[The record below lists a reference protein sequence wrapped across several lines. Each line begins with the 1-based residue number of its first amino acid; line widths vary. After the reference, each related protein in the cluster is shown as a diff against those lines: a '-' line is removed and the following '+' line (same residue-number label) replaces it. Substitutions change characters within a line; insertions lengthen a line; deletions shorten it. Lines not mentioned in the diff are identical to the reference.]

1 MRFIGSKNKFE
12 TSNEDG
18 GMTVQDVLA
27 EKKKRIEGTLQ
38 TLFEPEETELSVLY
52 ESMNYSL
59 LAGGKRI
66 RPILFL
72 LVLDVLGA
80 HPQGAMTVAAAIE
93 CVHTYSLIHDDLPQM
108 DDDDYRR
115 GRLTNHKV
123 YGAGMATM
131 AGDGLLTLAFETAL
145 LDGNGVLPE
154 NKIRAVRTLAS
165 LAGIGGMVGG
175 QVLDLQAEKT
185 APDYDK
191 IKTIDSLKTGALIKA
206 AVLLGCFAA
215 NVTDEA
221 KLAAAQKYAECIGF
235 AFQIVDDILDVTS
248 DTETLGKPV
257 GSDIKN
263 EKVTYV
269 SLLGIEASKQT
280 VEQLTNEALEAL
292 KAFDGE
298 KSEFLKNFAIS
309 LADRKK

>member
-1 MRFIGSKNKFE
+1 M
-12 TSNEDG
+12 SNY
-18 GMTVQDVLA
+18 TVDEYVALI
-27 EKKKRIEGTLQ
+27 EK
-38 TLFEPEETELSVLY
+38 ELSKRLY
-52 ESMNYSL
+52 KVENGQDYVRDAMNYSL
-59 LAGGKRI
+59 SNGGKRI
-66 RPILFL
+66 RPIL
-72 LVLDVLGA
+72 VLEFCRLCGGNIDD
-80 HPQGAMTVAAAIE
+80 AMNFACAIE
-93 CVHTYSLIHDDLPQM
+93 MIHTYSLIHDDLPCM
-108 DDDDYRR
+108 DNDDFRR
-115 GRLTNHKV
+115 GKLSCHKA
-123 YGAGMATM
+123 YGEEYALL

-257 GSDIKN
+257 GSDVKN

-292 KAFDGE
+292 EAFDGE

>member
-1 MRFIGSKNKFE
+1 M
-12 TSNEDG
+12 SNY
-18 GMTVQDVLA
+18 TVNEYVALV
-27 EKKKRIEGTLQ
+27 EK
-38 TLFEPEETELSVLY
+38 ELSKRLY
-52 ESMNYSL
+52 RVENGQDYVRDAMNYSL
-59 LAGGKRI
+59 SNGGKRI
-66 RPILFL
+66 RPIL
-72 LVLDVLGA
+72 VLEFCRLCGGNIDD
-80 HPQGAMTVAAAIE
+80 AMNFACAIE
-93 CVHTYSLIHDDLPQM
+93 MIHTYLLIHDDLPCM
-108 DDDDYRR
+108 DNDDFRR
-115 GRLTNHKV
+115 GKPSCHKA
-123 YGAGMATM
+123 YGEEYALL

-263 EKVTYV
+263 DKVTYV

>member
-1 MRFIGSKNKFE
+1 M
-12 TSNEDG
+12 SNY
-18 GMTVQDVLA
+18 TVDEYVVL
-27 EKKKRIEGTLQ
+27 IEN
-38 TLFEPEETELSVLY
+38 ELSKRLY
-52 ESMNYSL
+52 KVENGQDYVRDAMNYSL
-59 LAGGKRI
+59 SNGGKRI
-66 RPILFL
+66 RPIL
-72 LVLDVLGA
+72 VLEFCRLCGGNIDD
-80 HPQGAMTVAAAIE
+80 AMNFACAIE
-93 CVHTYSLIHDDLPQM
+93 MIHTYSLIHDDLPCM
-108 DDDDYRR
+108 DNDDFRR
-115 GRLTNHKV
+115 GKPSCHKA
-123 YGAGMATM
+123 YGEEYALL

>member
-1 MRFIGSKNKFE
+1 M
-12 TSNEDG
+12 SNY
-18 GMTVQDVLA
+18 TVNEYVALV
-27 EKKKRIEGTLQ
+27 EK
-38 TLFEPEETELSVLY
+38 ELSKRLY
-52 ESMNYSL
+52 KVENDQDYVRDAMNYSL
-59 LAGGKRI
+59 SNGGKRI
-66 RPILFL
+66 RPIL
-72 LVLDVLGA
+72 VLEFCRLCGGNIDD
-80 HPQGAMTVAAAIE
+80 AMNFACAIE
-93 CVHTYSLIHDDLPQM
+93 MIHTYSLIHDDLPCM
-108 DDDDYRR
+108 DNDDFRR
-115 GRLTNHKV
+115 GKPSCHKA
-123 YGAGMATM
+123 YGEEYALL

-298 KSEFLKNFAIS
+298 KAEFLKNFAIS

>member
-1 MRFIGSKNKFE
+1 M
-12 TSNEDG
+12 SNY
-18 GMTVQDVLA
+18 TVNEYVALV
-27 EKKKRIEGTLQ
+27 EK
-38 TLFEPEETELSVLY
+38 ELSKRLY
-52 ESMNYSL
+52 KVENGQDYVRDAMNYSL
-59 LAGGKRI
+59 SNGGKRI
-66 RPILFL
+66 RPIL
-72 LVLDVLGA
+72 VLEFCRLCGGNIDD
-80 HPQGAMTVAAAIE
+80 AMNFACAIE
-93 CVHTYSLIHDDLPQM
+93 MIHTYSLIHDDLPCM
-108 DDDDYRR
+108 DNDDFRR
-115 GRLTNHKV
+115 GKPSCHKA
-123 YGAGMATM
+123 YGEEYALL

>member
-1 MRFIGSKNKFE
+1 M
-12 TSNEDG
+12 SNY
-18 GMTVQDVLA
+18 TVDEYVALIEKELPKRLYKVENGQDYVRDA
-27 EKKKRIEGTLQ
+27 
-38 TLFEPEETELSVLY
+38 
-52 ESMNYSL
+52 MNYSL
-59 LAGGKRI
+59 SNGGKRI
-66 RPILFL
+66 RPIL
-72 LVLDVLGA
+72 VLEFCRLCGGNIDD
-80 HPQGAMTVAAAIE
+80 AMNFACAIE
-93 CVHTYSLIHDDLPQM
+93 MIHTYSLIHDDLPCM
-108 DDDDYRR
+108 DNDDFRR
-115 GRLTNHKV
+115 GKPSCHKA
-123 YGAGMATM
+123 YGEEYALL

-221 KLAAAQKYAECIGF
+221 KLTAAQKYAECIGF

-292 KAFDGE
+292 EAFDGE